1 MTKMEKNLKKII
13 LFLIVLI
20 MGLLIVKLNIK
31 NSYLE
36 SEIENQVVI
45 VKIDDLSN
53 KLKIDLEKSILNRE
67 EVSYSSSPYTIVKNN
82 KNYNNLLSLGISG
95 VVPLFYKIKEGSDN
109 SLLKYIYAMAIE
121 DIMMQKF
128 SYNKI
133 VKGINFDYGWAN
145 YKEFEESFLKFSQMV
160 PLEYSKIIN
169 NGDLKF
175 EEKKEKIIE
184 LGLFTVPYLIEDIE
198 SNKNVNECQNLLTEL
213 LVTKRQIVNEKTDIN
228 NWIKINKNNYN
239 YIKKI
244 NSSVI

>member
-20 MGLLIVKLNIK
+20 IGLLIVKLNIK

-109 SLLKYIYAMAIE
+109 SLL
-121 DIMMQKF
+121 
-128 SYNKI
+128 
-133 VKGINFDYGWAN
+133 
-145 YKEFEESFLKFSQMV
+145 
-160 PLEYSKIIN
+160 
-169 NGDLKF
+169 
-175 EEKKEKIIE
+175 
-184 LGLFTVPYLIEDIE
+184 
-198 SNKNVNECQNLLTEL
+198 
-213 LVTKRQIVNEKTDIN
+213 
-228 NWIKINKNNYN
+228 
-239 YIKKI
+239 
-244 NSSVI
+244 